1 MSLRNI
7 LKFAALGALVYGAY
21 KLGESQGQKEKP
33 ANPEKKKDYI
43 DIVDDIIKRNQMA
56 FNEQVD
62 YIRQLISELRDKPNK
77 TIQER
82 NNLNKLNKKLDE
94 LTKK

>member
-21 KLGESQGQKEKP
+21 KLGESQGQKGKP
-33 ANPEKKKDYI
+33 TNPEKKKDYI

-77 TIQER
+77 TIQDR

-94 LTKK
+94 LIKK